1 MKTRS
6 KLLAATLLCGLALG
20 CAPEVSDDALVARVG
35 PYTLSID
42 DVADLLVN
50 EERFPAQVA
59 VVEQITDLW
68 IEYVRLAAAAADD
81 STFASIDFE
90 PLVRQQYEQYMI
102 FQLRDSVVQVDTM
115 ITDAE
120 LRSLYE
126 ADNPALQIR
135 ARHLLLAYP
144 PNPTDASRNA
154 VRSQIEALRARILN
168 GERFQALAQ
177 QYSADPGTASLGGDL
192 GFFGRGDMLAQIEE
206 AALELDIGQVSDPV
220 ESPYGLH
227 LIKLEERRAQGFE
240 EIASNFRA
248 QVLTQRYLAAESTFI
263 AGVENGAA
271 AEPAEGAYALVRE
284 MAGQPQ
290 SRLSGRAATRSVFD
304 YEGGKLTVSEL
315 RFVLQGQEPAFLA
328 QVAIGDDDQIDAFL
342 RSLVQRELLTEQA
355 QSAGFEPSPERLD
368 SLVTDARLQ
377 LKRAAITLGLLRL
390 ERAPGEP
397 LAQAVSR
404 GARKAVE
411 KVVTGATDMIRLGA
425 VNFQLRQGDAEMVF
439 DRGIGSAILRIGQL
453 RANRS
458 ASLFEEAD
466 SAGRNP

>member
-1 MKTRS
+1 
-6 KLLAATLLCGLALG
+6 
-20 CAPEVSDDALVARVG
+20 
-35 PYTLSID
+35 
-42 DVADLLVN
+42 
-50 EERFPAQVA
+50 
-59 VVEQITDLW
+59 
-68 IEYVRLAAAAADD
+68 
-81 STFASIDFE
+81 
-90 PLVRQQYEQYMI
+90 
-102 FQLRDSVVQVDTM
+102 
-115 ITDAE
+115 
-120 LRSLYE
+120 
-126 ADNPALQIR
+126 
-135 ARHLLLAYP
+135 
-144 PNPTDASRNA
+144 
-154 VRSQIEALRARILN
+154 
-168 GERFQALAQ
+168 
-177 QYSADPGTASLGGDL
+177 
-192 GFFGRGDMLAQIEE
+192 MLAQIEE